1 MRHHKSADALP
12 DSGICPAIKAPKP
25 QEATP
30 REKSPHIRFALFFV
44 LFKKTKKPKNRLD
57 SKTNN
62 PEKAKVS
69 ILLN

>member
-12 DSGICPAIKAPKP
+12 DSGICPAIKRLSPKRQP
-25 QEATP
+25 ERKKP
-30 REKSPHIRFALFFV
+30 PYSIRSIFV